1 MAPRSRKLTSRDL
14 LRFQLCD
21 DPQVSPDGREVAW
34 VRTSI
39 DAEHDAYR
47 SQICITD
54 IASGETRE
62 LTGSGGDTHPRWS
75 PDGTRIAFLAVPPRS
90 EKPLQPAPAVAALDT
105 GPQLMVVAAAGGR
118 PQALTALRGG
128 ARSPVWSPDGTR
140 IAFVTLADP
149 EHGLESLGGSD
160 DHDLYAR
167 FNRDVLTTER
177 LHWKSDAAGLLGS
190 YYAQLAVIAATPDGD
205 APPQPVLL
213 TQEPCD
219 WSAPVWSPDGRYLAS
234 TGNRAPDGEHV
245 RKKYIYLID
254 TTAGAPAEPREL
266 FGLQEMRSSDLA
278 WSPDGG
284 TIAVCGHDDPAIG
297 HYGLPRLWLVSAADG
312 SASCVTREYEVAIGD
327 HSRNYDLRRY
337 GGDDGPRWLPDGS
350 GLLVLTNRAGTVHL
364 QRFTLAGGHMAPLT
378 GGDRV
383 VSAFSTDRSARVV
396 VALIGSS
403 VEPGDLYLVRTES
416 GSEGAVRRLTDINH
430 HLLSEVELST
440 AVRFSCDSGGVQIEG
455 WVNPPVG
462 YQAGERYPVILYTG
476 GGPGGMRAS
485 VFVHEWQAYAAAGY
499 AVINCNTRGNYGYGE
514 PFSVAT
520 RGKWGDLDYQDNMAF
535 LRAACE
541 AFPFIDG
548 ERLAV
553 AGGSYGGYSAAWII
567 GRHPEFKAAVVDRA
581 LVNRTSQVGTSD
593 IGYLLDQVEFD
604 KIPPWDNVDTLI
616 ERSPIRSVGAI
627 RTPTLVVHSAQDQ
640 RCAVEQGEQF
650 YLALKRAGVPTELVR
665 FPNETHELSRNGR
678 PWHRVFRIDRYLD
691 WFKRWL

>member
-1 MAPRSRKLTSRDL
+1 
-14 LRFQLCD
+14 
-21 DPQVSPDGREVAW
+21 
-34 VRTSI
+34 
-39 DAEHDAYR
+39 
-47 SQICITD
+47 
-54 IASGETRE
+54 
-62 LTGSGGDTHPRWS
+62 
-75 PDGTRIAFLAVPPRS
+75 
-90 EKPLQPAPAVAALDT
+90 
-105 GPQLMVVAAAGGR
+105 
-118 PQALTALRGG
+118 
-128 ARSPVWSPDGTR
+128 
-140 IAFVTLADP
+140 
-149 EHGLESLGGSD
+149 
-160 DHDLYAR
+160 
-167 FNRDVLTTER
+167 
-177 LHWKSDAAGLLGS
+177 
-190 YYAQLAVIAATPDGD
+190 
-205 APPQPVLL
+205 
-213 TQEPCD
+213 
-219 WSAPVWSPDGRYLAS
+219 
-234 TGNRAPDGEHV
+234 
-245 RKKYIYLID
+245 
-254 TTAGAPAEPREL
+254 
-266 FGLQEMRSSDLA
+266 
-278 WSPDGG
+278 
-284 TIAVCGHDDPAIG
+284 
-297 HYGLPRLWLVSAADG
+297 
-312 SASCVTREYEVAIGD
+312 
-327 HSRNYDLRRY
+327 
-337 GGDDGPRWLPDGS
+337 
-350 GLLVLTNRAGTVHL
+350 
-364 QRFTLAGGHMAPLT
+364 
-378 GGDRV
+378 
-383 VSAFSTDRSARVV
+383 
-396 VALIGSS
+396 
-403 VEPGDLYLVRTES
+403 
-416 GSEGAVRRLTDINH
+416 LTDINH

-665 FPNETHELSRNGR
+665 FPNESHELSRNGR